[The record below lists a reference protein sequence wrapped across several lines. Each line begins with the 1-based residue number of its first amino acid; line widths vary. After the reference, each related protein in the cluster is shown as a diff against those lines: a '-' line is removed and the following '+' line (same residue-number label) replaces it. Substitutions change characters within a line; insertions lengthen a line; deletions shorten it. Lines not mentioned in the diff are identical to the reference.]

1 MMTDSVRGGATG
13 SKVFAA
19 LHYYRNVIPTRILGR
34 PSPGAWTDRQRRRL
48 RWFAFGLCSL
58 FVLTCSLPLGCKRSD
73 RPAQVGE
80 RAPNF
85 AIHDGAQTI
94 RLRDYRGKI
103 VVLNFWASWCAPC
116 IEEFP
121 SLMQLQ
127 KQMPDVVVLA
137 VAFDT
142 DEASYRQFIQDNS
155 ITGITT
161 INDLNDTSNHAFGTY
176 RPPETYIID
185 RNGIIRR
192 KFIGMPAGGWTI
204 PEIVNYLKH
213 L

>member
-1 MMTDSVRGGATG
+1 MTPHHILRRPPSGPRIRDPYRAIRLL
-13 SKVFAA
+13 A
-19 LHYYRNVIPTRILGR
+19 LALCCLFPVASSLLSGCNRTSH
-34 PSPGAWTDRQRRRL
+34 PG
-48 RWFAFGLCSL
+48 
-58 FVLTCSLPLGCKRSD
+58 
-73 RPAQVGE
+73 QVGE

-85 AIHDGAQTI
+85 VIHDGSQTV
-94 RLRDYRGKI
+94 RLRDYRGKV

-127 KQMPDVVVLA
+127 RQMPDIVVLA

-142 DEASYRQFIQDNS
+142 DEASYRQFLQDNNLS
-155 ITGITT
+155 GITT
-161 INDLNDTSNHAFGTY
+161 INDLSDASNHAFGTY

-185 RNGIIRR
+185 RNGVIRR

-204 PEIVNYLKH
+204 PEIVNYLRH

>member
-1 MMTDSVRGGATG
+1 MISSFVRRHLAATAL
-13 SKVFAA
+13 AA
-19 LHYYRNVIPTRILGR
+19 LIAPVASAAAQQTIPAPQPETG
-34 PSPGAWTDRQRRRL
+34 P
-48 RWFAFGLCSL
+48 
-58 FVLTCSLPLGCKRSD
+58 K
-73 RPAQVGE
+73 VGE
-80 RAPNF
+80 VAPNF
-85 AIHDGAQTI
+85 SLPGATRYG
-94 RLRDYRGKI
+94 RLRDPVSLSDLRGKT

-161 INDLNDTSNHAFGTY
+161 INDLNDTSNHSFGTY

>member
-1 MMTDSVRGGATG
+1 
-13 SKVFAA
+13 
-19 LHYYRNVIPTRILGR
+19 VIPTRILGR
-34 PSPGAWTDRQRRRL
+34 PSPGAWSDRQRRQLRL
-48 RWFAFGLCSL
+48 LAFGVCSL

-161 INDLNDTSNHAFGTY
+161 INDLNDTSNHSFGTY